1 MNRLTSELTILMVA
15 IASTSGDSANSL
27 SGSVFSRIAVFRWYV
42 GSQPS
47 TARNFEIR
55 EG

>member
-27 SGSVFSRIAVFRWYV
+27 SGSAFGRIAVFRWYV
-42 GSQPS
+42 GSAINRAQL
-47 TARNFEIR
+47 
-55 EG
+55 

>member
-27 SGSVFSRIAVFRWYV
+27 SGSAFSRIAVFRWYV
-42 GSQPS
+42 GSAINRAQL
-47 TARNFEIR
+47 
-55 EG
+55 

>member
-15 IASTSGDSANSL
+15 IASMSGDSANSL
-27 SGSVFSRIAVFRWYV
+27 SGSALAGSRSS
-42 GSQPS
+42 GGTLGQPS